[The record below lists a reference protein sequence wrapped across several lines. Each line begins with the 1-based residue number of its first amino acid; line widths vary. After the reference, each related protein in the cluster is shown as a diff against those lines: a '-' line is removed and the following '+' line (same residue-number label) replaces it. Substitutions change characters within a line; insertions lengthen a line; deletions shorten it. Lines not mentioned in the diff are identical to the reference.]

1 MKGDLF
7 MDNRYFINEELLLDE
22 ESINLYHYLNKSPYH
37 RRQQAYNEE
46 EQGDKHEK
54 LYKLAKKF

>member
-1 MKGDLF
+1 